1 MSYGHFW
8 ITNFDLNT
16 ILQHI
21 LAAPSQLLDIKIN
34 EKVKR
39 FFVFL
44 SEINRWAVPWH
55 YRYAEASVTH
65 EHAYIIDLNGWQD
78 NHRNARRIPSILLL
92 LHLLLYHQE
101 KSRHVTNE

>member
-1 MSYGHFW
+1 MSYGHFG

-44 SEINRWAVPWH
+44 SEINR
-55 YRYAEASVTH
+55 
-65 EHAYIIDLNGWQD
+65 
-78 NHRNARRIPSILLL
+78 
-92 LHLLLYHQE
+92 
-101 KSRHVTNE
+101 